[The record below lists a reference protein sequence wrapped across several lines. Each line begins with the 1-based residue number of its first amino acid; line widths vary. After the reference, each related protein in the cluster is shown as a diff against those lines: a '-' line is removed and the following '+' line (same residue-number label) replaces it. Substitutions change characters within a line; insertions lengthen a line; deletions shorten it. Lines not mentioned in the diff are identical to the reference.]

1 MQNHEEQFQTPPKDQ
16 EQQFHV
22 NFDEDQ
28 NVTFITL
35 DNNLYQ
41 PTTPLQVIKVNKSNI
56 M

>member
-1 MQNHEEQFQTPPKDQ
+1 MQNHQEQFQTPPKDQ
-16 EQQFHV
+16 EEQFQV

-35 DNNLYQ
+35 DNN
-41 PTTPLQVIKVNKSNI
+41 TTPLQVIKVNKSNI